1 MMNVVY
7 VAVKALS
14 PARAIAR
21 EPHQPKDTIVLENA
35 SPTSITTV
43 CVMHSI
49 LALVNW
55 MLAAFATVLVI
66 FTSAVALTLLKVIA
80 IAMAM
85 CSMRSVSADVLAWLT
100 WMKMASAMLLKSLAA
115 PTN

>member
-1 MMNVVY
+1 MMAVALSMMNVVY

-55 MLAAFATVLVI
+55 MLAAFATVPVR
-66 FTSAVALTLLKVIA
+66 FTSAVAQTHLKAIA
-80 IAMAM
+80 IAMEMNWMLQVFAEGLVQPMRKPMVFAM
-85 CSMRSVSADVLAWLT
+85 M
-100 WMKMASAMLLKSLAA
+100 
-115 PTN
+115 